1 MVGEKEG
8 WKAADVRGGGGV
20 MEKILPAPKTPPGAS
35 RRPWTSTELRIL
47 RRRYPNTPTKE
58 IALELGRT
66 ERGVYATAFSLG
78 LSKAPGYK
86 NPGVSNLNKGGAS
99 RFPKGHQPWNAGLKG
114 WFPKGSERSW
124 FSKGRKP
131 QTWVPVGTVVEVDGY
146 KKKKVADTGNKDRD
160 WKFLHVLLWERYRG
174 KVPRG
179 KFLVFKDRDKAN
191 IRIGNLMLTD
201 CAGNMKRNS
210 VHNLPAPVKSVIVA
224 LRTLKRR
231 IKNNGKY

>member
-1 MVGEKEG
+1 MSG
-8 WKAADVRGGGGV
+8 
-20 MEKILPAPKTPPGAS
+20 
-35 RRPWTSTELRIL
+35 RPWTPAELRIV
-47 RRRYPNTPTKE
+47 RKRYPTTPTRE
-58 IALELGRT
+58 IARDLERS
-66 ERGVYATAFSLG
+66 ERSVFAAAYGMGV
-78 LSKAPGYK
+78 SKAPGYK
-86 NPGVSNLNKGGAS
+86 NPGVSNLNRGGAA
-99 RFPKGHQPWNAGLKG
+99 RFPKGNVPWNAGMKG
-114 WFPKGSERSW
+114 WSPKGSEKGW

-146 KKKKVADTGNKDRD
+146 KKKKVADTGNKARD

-179 KFLVFKDRDKAN
+179 KFLVFKDRNKAN
-191 IRIGNLMLTD
+191 IRIGNLILTD

-210 VHNLPAPVKSVIVA
+210 IHNLPEPIKGVIVA